1 MSKWSRMD
9 IIHVTA
15 VVTLGVALGVIV
27 CLFYFKNSFIN
38 SLVFGSVAGT
48 FIFAPLVA
56 LLIIWIS
63 NLYDELWRDRIGPRV
78 FVQLRTSGYHERRGQ
93 SYWIRG
99 DYDRAIAEFNTSFDL
114 AGGRVNMLFFFQR
127 GMSYYENGEYDLAI
141 ADLDKYIHFSELD
154 LPVIIGNRD
163 PLYTRAKG
171 VRSAAVA
178 TRREKNRSGDNESR

>member
-9 IIHVTA
+9 IIRVTS
-15 VVTLGVALGVIV
+15 VVTLGAALGVILS
-27 CLFYFKNSFIN
+27 LFYFENGFIY
-38 SLVFGSVAGT
+38 SLVFGSFAGI

-56 LLIIWIS
+56 LLAIWIS
-63 NLYDELWRDRIGPRV
+63 NLYDDLWRTGIGPGI
-78 FVQLRTSGYHERRGQ
+78 FVQLRTLGYHQRRGQ

-163 PLYTRAKG
+163 PAYTKAKG

-178 TRREKNRSGDNESR
+178 ARREKNKIGDNESR